1 MKKYIP
7 IALLAALVVL
17 ALLSPFILSKNP
29 EINLETPAGY
39 GVGNLI
45 VLDAEESIAEQLQ
58 WTILPETKNFKIVGN
73 TAYFSSPNA
82 IRYTVI
88 LSATNGGTLATK
100 VFYLNPR
107 GSVHSVPEPLVPDSV
122 PVPELDPKISK
133 IKKLIDDGIFTTLD
147 EVITSAKQLGIE
159 TPKFKTFE
167 EYKQWIDDN
176 S

>member
-1 MKKYIP
+1 MKKFIP
-7 IALLAALVVL
+7 IALLVVLVIL
-17 ALLSPFILSKNP
+17 ALLSPFLLSKNP
-29 EINLETPAGY
+29 EIILATPESY
-39 GVGNLI
+39 SVGDLI
-45 VLDAEESIAEQLQ
+45 VIDAEESIAEQLQ
-58 WTILPETKNFKIVGN
+58 WTILPETENFKIVGN

-100 VFYLNPR
+100 VFYLNPQ
-107 GSVHSVPEPLVPDSV
+107 GSVHSVPVPDLVP
-122 PVPELDPKISK
+122 EALDPKISK

-147 EVITSAKQLGIE
+147 EVITATKQLDVE